1 MPTPTLSIILPVLN
15 EAAGITEVL
24 APLQTL
30 RAEGIELIVVDGGST
45 DGTTGLA
52 PPVCDQCIGAP
63 RGRAS
68 QMNAGAAVAQAD
80 RLLFLHADTRLPQNA
95 IAAIHTALDTHLWGR
110 FDVAIDGQHP
120 MLTLV
125 AKMMNLRSRLTGIAT
140 GDQAIFVRRAAFD
153 HIGGFADLP
162 LMEDIAFS
170 RRMKAL
176 GRPACLH
183 QRVTT
188 AGRRWETHG
197 VFRTIVLM
205 WRLRAAYALGANPD
219 ELAKRYGYAPRQS

>member
-52 PPVCDQCIGAP
+52 TPVCDQCIGAP

-80 RLLFLHADTRLPQNA
+80 RLLFLHADTRLPAQA
-95 IAAIHTALDTHLWGR
+95 IAAIHAALDTQPWGR
-110 FDVAIDGQHP
+110 FDVVIDGPHP
-120 MLTLV
+120 MLKIV
-125 AKMMNLRSRLTGIAT
+125 ATMMNWRSRLTGIAT
-140 GDQAIFVRRAAFD
+140 GDQAIFVTRKAFNQ
-153 HIGGFADLP
+153 IGGFADQP

-205 WRLRAAYALGANPD
+205 WWLRAAYALGAHPD
-219 ELAKRYGYAPRQS
+219 DLAKRYGYAPRQS